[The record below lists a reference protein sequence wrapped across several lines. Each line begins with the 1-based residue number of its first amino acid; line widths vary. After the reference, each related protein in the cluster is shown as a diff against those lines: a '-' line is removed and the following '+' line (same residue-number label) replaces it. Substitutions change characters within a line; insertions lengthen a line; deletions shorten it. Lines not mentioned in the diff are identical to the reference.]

1 MDGLKSFIVYKIKDT
16 NQMMKNKL
24 IVIILILLLSMSMFA
39 KTTPNTNAIKH
50 DRKYANIVLN
60 KTFKFNHIDNISKN
74 IQDSLDTAITEAN
87 DIARI
92 SYAGFKGEV
101 YAKSSDGLIYGIKL
115 TREFKNKNEMNKIIT
130 SLQKKYKQISKKT
143 TKKTLSKKECQ
154 NIFLQSP
161 AYALL
166 KYAVVSNWATEVE
179 KEEAQKAINKMLET
193 TTSNTITKTVFVF
206 KNNGDEIKVTSITQS
221 SKPKAGLSIIYLSKE
236 ILKEIAQK
244 KELKKTAEKEKQDKI
259 NQEIKGL

>member
-1 MDGLKSFIVYKIKDT
+1 MKILFT
-16 NQMMKNKL
+16 
-24 IVIILILLLSMSMFA
+24 ILLTALLSVSTYA
-39 KTTPNTNAIKH
+39 NNYTKTSQKEY
-50 DRKYANIVLN
+50 KYAKIVLN

-244 KELKKTAEKEKQDKI
+244 KELKKIAEKEKQDKI

>member
-1 MDGLKSFIVYKIKDT
+1 
-16 NQMMKNKL
+16 MKNKL
-24 IVIILILLLSMSMFA
+24 IPTILTLLIFIPLFA
-39 KTTPNTNAIKH
+39 KITPDANATKL

-60 KTFKFNHIDNISKN
+60 QTFKFNNIDDISKN
-74 IQDSLDTAITEAN
+74 IQDSLDTTITKVN

-92 SYAGFKGEV
+92 SYAGFKGVV

-115 TREFKNKNEMNKIIT
+115 TKEFKNKNEMNKIIT

-206 KNNGDEIKVTSITQS
+206 KNNEDEIKVTSITQS
-221 SKPKAGLSIIYLSKE
+221 SKPKTSLGIIYLSKE
-236 ILKEIAQK
+236 ILKEITQK
-244 KELKKTAEKEKQDKI
+244 KELKKISEKEKKDKI